1 MKCSD
6 CGCYWQDEDE
16 SYPTCHYEGPDD
28 WSPCVQAD
36 EDDRRARE
44 EAEYED
50 FKRQIEEE
58 YAEEVY

>member
-6 CGCYWQDEDE
+6 CGYYWQWKGED
-16 SYPTCHYEGPDD
+16 YPTCHYEGPDE

-36 EDDRRARE
+36 EDDWRARE
-44 EAEYED
+44 KEEYEE

-58 YAEEVY
+58 VGE